1 MWFLL
6 SLRDKLASNPTTGGS
21 GGGGSSNTIITLN
34 DFTKQWAELLP
45 DAWAPDS
52 DDATSLISSIG
63 EPYGIELTR
72 RTPTGTADDDN
83 NESEQVLKFSSSF
96 SARHDRLGFAKQVG
110 NRPVAALSVP
120 SAGVKRQQAQS
131 QTKNQDADPA
141 GQKKRKWH
149 EKFAAQR
156 RKPEK

>member
-83 NESEQVLKFSSSF
+83 NESEQV
-96 SARHDRLGFAKQVG
+96 G